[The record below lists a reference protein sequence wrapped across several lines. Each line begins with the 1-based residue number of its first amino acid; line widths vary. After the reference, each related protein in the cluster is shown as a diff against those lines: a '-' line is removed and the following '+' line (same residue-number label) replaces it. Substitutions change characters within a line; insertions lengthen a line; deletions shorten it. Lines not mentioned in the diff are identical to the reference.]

1 MSRDAEKA
9 KKARGHS
16 KSADVDTAVDCL
28 VHCTRYRKVRSRRV
42 ESVVGAFRLLD
53 TKNITFWKKVTR
65 MNGAF
70 CKKIFLL
77 YDSLLNILA
86 NGKR

>member
-28 VHCTRYRKVRSRRV
+28 VHLPGTERCGV
-42 ESVVGAFRLLD
+42 EGDVVGAFRLLD